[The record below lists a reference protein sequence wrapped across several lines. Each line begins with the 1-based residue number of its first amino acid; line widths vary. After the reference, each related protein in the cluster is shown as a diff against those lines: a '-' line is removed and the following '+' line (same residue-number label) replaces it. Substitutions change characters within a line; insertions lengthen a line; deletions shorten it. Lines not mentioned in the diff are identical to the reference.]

1 MYSIDFNELDEKT
14 QKQLSR
20 LLRNYYCGLI
30 YDDESLKKYVEN
42 IKNEESGVKK
52 SLVKKRKDFIN

>member
-1 MYSIDFNELDEKT
+1 MYFIDFNEMDENTRKD
-14 QKQLSR
+14 LIR

-30 YDDESLKKYVEN
+30 YDDESLQEYVEN

-52 SLVKKRKDFIN
+52 SLVKKRNDFIK